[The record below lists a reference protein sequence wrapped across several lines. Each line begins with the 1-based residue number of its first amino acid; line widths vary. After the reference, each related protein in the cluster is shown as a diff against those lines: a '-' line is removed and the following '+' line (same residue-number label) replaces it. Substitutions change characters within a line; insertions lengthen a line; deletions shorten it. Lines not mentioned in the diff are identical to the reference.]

1 MKLLASSTFRRE
13 PAAVPTARAF
23 VTRTLAPLALPI
35 EVSDRLVLAAAEAFN
50 NVVLHASGD
59 TFAVTVSVES
69 GACTVRVADGGGGF
83 TVPTTRPVMPP
94 AHEVNHR
101 GLALMYALVDRVDV
115 VSTAR
120 GTAVVLAQALGANQP
135 ASASAGAGAYQGD
148 LEARAAT

>member
-1 MKLLASSTFRRE
+1 MSSLLLTSAIDTPSELPAQYLGVLDRVYSRAIVIDNVPNISRIETQMQDLLSKL
-13 PAAVPTARAF
+13 
-23 VTRTLAPLALPI
+23 
-35 EVSDRLVLAAAEAFN
+35 
-50 NVVLHASGD
+50 
-59 TFAVTVSVES
+59 
-69 GACTVRVADGGGGF
+69 RVADGGGGF

-135 ASASAGAGAYQGD
+135 ASASAGAGASPGA
-148 LEARAAT
+148 LAARAAT

>member
-23 VTRTLAPLALPI
+23 VTRTLDPLALSI
-35 EVSDRLVLAAAEAFN
+35 EATDRLVLAAAEAFN

-59 TFAVTVSVES
+59 SFAVTVAVES
-69 GACTVRVADGGGGF
+69 GACTVRVADDGGGF
-83 TVPTTRPVMPP
+83 KVPAARPVMPP
-94 AHEVNHR
+94 ASEVNHR

-120 GTAVVLAQALGANQP
+120 GTAVVLAQALGEGERA
-135 ASASAGAGAYQGD
+135 AVSSGAAGD
-148 LEARAAT
+148 LGARTPT